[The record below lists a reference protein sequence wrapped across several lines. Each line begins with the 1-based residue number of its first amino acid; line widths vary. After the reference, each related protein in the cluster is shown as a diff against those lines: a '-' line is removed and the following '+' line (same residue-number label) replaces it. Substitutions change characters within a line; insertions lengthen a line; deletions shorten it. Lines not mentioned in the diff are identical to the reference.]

1 MPIEIPQPDHAIH
14 AVFCVCA
21 TPDVATAATEAC
33 GELPSVEFV
42 GEFHDYFSPERR
54 PQLSPALK
62 TASVCIAIV
71 DCDRDPE
78 MALSTMERLRSMALK
93 NLSVIAYA
101 TQTEAS
107 YLLRAMRAGCNE
119 FLTKP
124 ADAKNLQE
132 ALLRFQ
138 NVHLMGTAAAKGNA
152 GRIISFYGAKGGV
165 GTTTLAVHLAN
176 NLVRRHRKR
185 TLLIDHQHQL
195 GHVALY
201 LGIKDSQYHFD
212 ELVRN
217 ADRLDTDL
225 LNGFIVRHAGGL
237 EVLTSPDSCAPDH
250 MSNPEELDLVLTFL
264 RLQYDYIII
273 DSSLS
278 YRDIVAPMLR
288 GSDEICLV
296 TTPEVAA
303 LRDLA
308 RHLEHLTL
316 TEETAR
322 KLRIIV
328 NRSHSNDPVSAPQI
342 AAVVHHPVWITL
354 PNAYVELM
362 AAINAG
368 EPIAINHSSKFAQQ
382 IGKWA
387 ARLVAGSAHAEL
399 PDAPEEKK
407 KKKFSFFGSKREQVA
422 HGT

>member
-1 MPIEIPQPDHAIH
+1 MPIEIPQTDHAIH

-101 TQTEAS
+101 THTEAS

-138 NVHLMGTAAAKGNA
+138 NVHLMGTAAAKGD
-152 GRIISFYGAKGGV
+152 V

-195 GHVALY
+195 GHVARY
-201 LGIKDSQYHFD
+201 FGMKDSQYHFD

-217 ADRLDTDL
+217 A
-225 LNGFIVRHAGGL
+225 
-237 EVLTSPDSCAPDH
+237 
-250 MSNPEELDLVLTFL
+250 
-264 RLQYDYIII
+264 
-273 DSSLS
+273 
-278 YRDIVAPMLR
+278 
-288 GSDEICLV
+288 
-296 TTPEVAA
+296 
-303 LRDLA
+303 
-308 RHLEHLTL
+308 
-316 TEETAR
+316 
-322 KLRIIV
+322 
-328 NRSHSNDPVSAPQI
+328 
-342 AAVVHHPVWITL
+342 
-354 PNAYVELM
+354 
-362 AAINAG
+362 
-368 EPIAINHSSKFAQQ
+368 
-382 IGKWA
+382 
-387 ARLVAGSAHAEL
+387 
-399 PDAPEEKK
+399 
-407 KKKFSFFGSKREQVA
+407 
-422 HGT
+422 

>member
-1 MPIEIPQPDHAIH
+1 MPNETPHPDHAIH

-33 GELPSVEFV
+33 TELSSVEFV
-42 GEFHDYFSPERR
+42 GEFHDYFSPDRR
-54 PQLSPALK
+54 PQLSPSLRA
-62 TASVCIAIV
+62 ASVCIAIV

-78 MALSTMERLRSMALK
+78 MALSTMERLRTMGLK
-93 NLSVIAYA
+93 NLSIIAFA
-101 TQTEAS
+101 TQTDAQ
-107 YLLRAMRAGCNE
+107 YLLRAMRSGCNE

-124 ADAKNLQE
+124 ADTKVLQE
-132 ALLRFQ
+132 ALQRFQ
-138 NVHLMGTAAAKGNA
+138 NVHLTTAGVKENA

-185 TLLIDHQHQL
+185 TLLIDHQHEL

-201 LGIKDSQYHFD
+201 LGMKDSQYHFD

-217 ADRLDTDL
+217 ADRLDADL
-225 LNGFIVRHAGGL
+225 LNGFIVRHSSGL
-237 EVLTSPDSCAPDH
+237 EVLTSPDACAIDH
-250 MSNPEELDLVLTFL
+250 KSTSEELDQVLNFL
-264 RLQYDYIII
+264 RNHYDYIII

-278 YRDIVAPMLR
+278 YKDIVVPMLR

-296 TTPEVAA
+296 TTPDVAA

-308 RHLEHLTL
+308 RHIEHFNLD
-316 TEETAR
+316 EETSR

-328 NRSHSNDPVSAPQI
+328 NRSHSNDPVNAEQI
-342 AAVVHHPVWITL
+342 ESVVHHPVWIAI
-354 PNAYVELM
+354 PNAYVDLM
-362 AAINAG
+362 SAINAG
-368 EPIAINHSSKFAQQ
+368 EPIPVQHSSKFAQQ

-387 ARLVAGSAHAEL
+387 ARLVSASSLRADE
-399 PDAPEEKK
+399 PTVA
-407 KKKFSFFGSKREQVA
+407 KKKFSFFGSKRTQVA
-422 HGT
+422 QGT

>member
-33 GELPSVEFV
+33 TELPNVEFV
-42 GEFHDYFSPERR
+42 GEFHEYFSPERR

-62 TASVCIAIV
+62 AASVCIAVV

-78 MALSTMERLRSMALK
+78 MALSTMERLRTMALK
-93 NLSVIAYA
+93 NLSVIAYS
-101 TQTEAS
+101 THTEAS

-119 FLTKP
+119 FLNKP
-124 ADAKNLQE
+124 ADAKTLQE

-138 NVHLMGTAAAKGNA
+138 NVHLMGTSAAKGNT
-152 GRIISFYGAKGGV
+152 GRILSFYGAKGGV
-165 GTTTLAVHLAN
+165 GTTTIAVHLAN

-201 LGIKDSQYHFD
+201 FGMKDSQYHFD

-217 ADRLDTDL
+217 ADRLDSDL
-225 LNGFIVRHAGGL
+225 LNGFIVRHASGL
-237 EVLTSPDSCAPDH
+237 EILTSPDSCAPDH
-250 MSNPEELDLVLTFL
+250 ASNPEELDLVLSFL

-273 DSSLS
+273 DTSLE
-278 YRDIVAPMLR
+278 YRDIVGPMLR

-296 TTPEVAA
+296 TTPDVAA

-308 RHLEHLTL
+308 RHIEHFTL
-316 TEETAR
+316 TEETSR

-328 NRSHSNDPVSAPQI
+328 NRSHSNDPVTAPQI
-342 AAVVHHPVWITL
+342 EAVVHHPVWIAL
-354 PNAYVELM
+354 PQCVCRTDE
-362 AAINAG
+362 
-368 EPIAINHSSKFAQQ
+368 
-382 IGKWA
+382 
-387 ARLVAGSAHAEL
+387 R
-399 PDAPEEKK
+399 D
-407 KKKFSFFGSKREQVA
+407 
-422 HGT
+422 